1 MLRILTA
8 SSILALAAV
17 PAIAQQ
23 TDPMAPSTPNS
34 TTTPAPGPAPVD
46 TATPAPAPADPA
58 APAPAPADPAAPAPA
73 AEAAPAAPVAETKES
88 TVAKLVDAEFPTYDA
103 DSNGDLN
110 QAEFGKWVLALH
122 SASGDPKAA
131 AMDEKAKAKWA
142 KDAFASADADKNK
155 KVSKAEIN
163 TFLLG

>member
-23 TDPMAPSTPNS
+23 ADPMAQPSAPEAPAT
-34 TTTPAPGPAPVD
+34 TTTPS
-46 TATPAPAPADPA
+46 PAPADTA
-58 APAPAPADPAAPAPA
+58 TPAPAPADPAAPAPA
-73 AEAAPAAPVAETKES
+73 AEAAPVAPAAETKET
-88 TVAKLVDAEFPTYDA
+88 TVAKLIDAEFPTYDA

-110 QAEFGKWVLALH
+110 QAEFSKWVLALH

-131 AMDEKAKAKWA
+131 AMDAKAKAKWA
-142 KDAFASADADKNK
+142 KDAFASADGDKNK
-155 KVSKAEIN
+155 KISKAEVN